1 MLGVCGGYQMLGE
14 TLHDPDGSE
23 SGRPQ
28 TLRGLNL
35 LPTET
40 TFCTEK
46 HRAQVTGEVIA
57 APFTG
62 AVLTGYEIHTGNT
75 IARGEPFCTHADGT
89 KEGCTNQNVFGTYL
103 HGLFDSGELTEKLA
117 EYLCARKGIDPAAAV
132 PVSMEEYRR
141 EQLDILADGVRNSL
155 DMDAVYRAMG
165 MEDPRGCKA

>member
-40 TFCTEK
+40 TFCAEK

-62 AVLTGYEIHTGNT
+62 ATLTGYEIHTAVSRSVRMRT
-75 IARGEPFCTHADGT
+75 AQKRAAQIKTSSARICT
-89 KEGCTNQNVFGTYL
+89 V
-103 HGLFDSGELTEKLA
+103 SLT
-117 EYLCARKGIDPAAAV
+117 AA
-132 PVSMEEYRR
+132 S
-141 EQLDILADGVRNSL
+141 
-155 DMDAVYRAMG
+155 
-165 MEDPRGCKA
+165 